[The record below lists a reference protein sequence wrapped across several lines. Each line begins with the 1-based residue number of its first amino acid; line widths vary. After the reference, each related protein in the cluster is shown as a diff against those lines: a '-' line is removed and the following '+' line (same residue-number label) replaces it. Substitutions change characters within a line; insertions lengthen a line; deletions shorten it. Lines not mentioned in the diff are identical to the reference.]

1 VDIHVE
7 NTDEK
12 DTPTILDGGMISS
25 WAWVMDYVDVNG
37 LSNRIGLPKGR
48 FIEFIVKE
56 TVDNALDFMEKE
68 APRLIKKYG
77 SFMPE
82 LKIIVS
88 KESNYFRI
96 RILNSDCETS
106 GFTESFIRSVF
117 NFHESTGSK
126 RNQYKVTKGWLGDA
140 LKAICGIPYT
150 LTYEAGNDNW
160 NEPLIIT
167 SRNKQFRIKPV
178 IDRAKKQLDADV
190 EVVELSGDQT
200 NGFTEFEI
208 RYPLVAHGEE
218 EIISKILD
226 LFLRFALI
234 NLHIAFSIELP
245 GMEILNIPAVQTISE
260 KWSNQISIWCYSKK
274 DFEDLIINLQNE
286 DMTAYSILKEF
297 REGTN
302 ISKAEASMTIG
313 ELKYN
318 KPEIKRL
325 YSILRNQPY
334 VPKRKTLD
342 LPFQI
347 KKNARMEAFR
357 KRMHQLGYDVID
369 MKYDVVQEYFISENK
384 EIEYSFVFESAVI
397 HTSNFKSNLLYLE
410 GINSSIPYGHPFV
423 NREEPFTWQKKGSWQ
438 SEHLTR
444 LLEDYGYSVYEDKCS
459 KPRSIII
466 TNLISPRTVYQD
478 YGKSKIEMVPSA
490 TISRLIKKVVFEPK
504 SKRLVTYYETI
515 LLQERW
521 DAVRARK
528 GWKIGDRTILDDD
541 PLTQSGIWYE
551 LREKYLIPNNIP
563 ITRTT
568 RSQVTA
574 NIRKICKSLE
584 GSPTREDL
592 GIIAGARASLYFDG
606 KWENVDMDEIV
617 ALAEKGTDLV
627 FIEKRGVI
635 EIVSKYIG
643 KYGIAFC
650 NTQGHFTEY
659 AKDLARASK
668 EAKGN
673 VAIITDW
680 DCAGVNIAERVRVK
694 KGAEEDEEDNG
705 AEEDTEEEQ
714 DREEEEPDSD
724 SIIERLGIAFDT
736 LNAFQASGIEIYQ
749 ERVEET
755 YPVNPKKPVLTVDG
769 KLASGK
775 PPKSVTA
782 PIRKMA
788 ELYRQNPVK
797 YARYEYISDNED
809 YLCGVEDDNGR
820 ALQPAKRI
828 ELDSVLKKVGGRAF
842 ARWIISEL
850 QERFPNRNYNR
861 AIRKLTDYT
870 SEKFEILP
878 DSMQRVIRHIFNL
891 ADAAAES
898 EEKKIESEQESTE
911 GFIDIVNKKKQNVKR
926 LAEIVAND
934 YDIQIMNSKI
944 EGALNIL
951 ECYDYV
957 YKDNLKTFK
966 AEAEKHGIPLK
977 DLMQYSYIVK
987 NGNDKQKYDAGN
999 ENRVVKIEV
1008 IYKEVMDAVLARKG
1022 GGSKHQIKD
1031 T

>member
-1 VDIHVE
+1 
-7 NTDEK
+7 
-12 DTPTILDGGMISS
+12 
-25 WAWVMDYVDVNG
+25 
-37 LSNRIGLPKGR
+37 
-48 FIEFIVKE
+48 
-56 TVDNALDFMEKE
+56 
-68 APRLIKKYG
+68 
-77 SFMPE
+77 MPE
-82 LKIIVS
+82 LKVIVT
-88 KESNYFRI
+88 KESNYLRI

-106 GFTESFIRSVF
+106 GFNEPFIRSVF

-140 LKAICGIPYT
+140 LKATCGIPYA
-150 LTYEAGNDNW
+150 LTHDAGNDNW

-167 SRNKQFRIKPV
+167 SCNKQFRITPV
-178 IDRAKKQLDADV
+178 IDRAKKKLDANV
-190 EVVELSGDQT
+190 EVVELSADQI
-200 NGFTEFEI
+200 NSFTEFEI
-208 RYPLVAHGEE
+208 RYPVVEE
-218 EIISKILD
+218 KIITKIFH
-226 LFLRFALI
+226 LFLKFALI

-245 GMEILNIPAVQTISE
+245 EKDIFNIPAVQTVSE
-260 KWSNQISIWCYSKK
+260 KWSNQISIWCYSEK
-274 DFEDLIINLQNE
+274 DFEDLIINLQDE
-286 DMTAYSILKEF
+286 DMDAYSILKEF

-302 ISKAEASMTIG
+302 IPKAEASITIA

-347 KKNARMEAFR
+347 KKNARMEVFR
-357 KRMHQLGYDVID
+357 KRIRQFGYDVID
-369 MKYDVVQEYFISENK
+369 IKYEVVQEYFISENK
-384 EIEYSFVFESAVI
+384 EIEYPFVFESAVI
-397 HTSNFKSNLLYLE
+397 HTSNVKSNLVYIE
-410 GINSSIPYGHPFV
+410 GINSSVPYSHPFV
-423 NREEPFTWQKKGSWQ
+423 NRQKPFTWQKKGGWQ
-438 SEHLTR
+438 SEYLTR
-444 LLEDYGYSVYEDKCS
+444 LLEDYGYSVHQNKCS

-478 YGKSKIEMVPSA
+478 YGKSKIEMVPSE
-490 TISRLIKKVVFEPK
+490 TISKLIKKVVVEPK

-528 GWKIGDRTILDDD
+528 GWKKGDRSILDDD
-541 PLTQSGIWYE
+541 PLTQSGVWYD

-568 RSQVTA
+568 RSQVTG

-584 GSPTREDL
+584 GSPMREDL

-643 KYGIAFC
+643 RYGIAFC

-668 EAKGN
+668 DANGN

-694 KGAEEDEEDNG
+694 KGEDEEDSG
-705 AEEDTEEEQ
+705 AEDDTEDEQ
-714 DREEEEPDSD
+714 EREEEEDEHDSD
-724 SIIERLGIAFDT
+724 TTIERLGITFET
-736 LNAFQASGIEIYQ
+736 LNAFQADDIEIYQ
-749 ERVEET
+749 EKVEET
-755 YPVNPKKPVLTVDG
+755 YPVNPKKPMFTVDG
-769 KLASGK
+769 KPASGK
-775 PPKSVTA
+775 PSKSVTV
-782 PIRKMA
+782 PIRRMA
-788 ELYRQNPVK
+788 EQYRQNPVK

-809 YLCGVEDDNGR
+809 YLCGVEDDNEKEV
-820 ALQPAKRI
+820 QPAKRI
-828 ELDSVLKKVGGRAF
+828 EIDSVLKTVKGRAF

-850 QERFPNRNYNR
+850 QERFPNRDYNR
-861 AIRKLTDYT
+861 AIRKLTTYT

-878 DSMQRVIRHIFNL
+878 DSMKQVIRHIFNL

-898 EEKKIESEQESTE
+898 EEKQIESEQESTE
-911 GFIDIVNKKKQNVKR
+911 GFIDIVNK
-926 LAEIVAND
+926 
-934 YDIQIMNSKI
+934 
-944 EGALNIL
+944 
-951 ECYDYV
+951 
-957 YKDNLKTFK
+957 
-966 AEAEKHGIPLK
+966 
-977 DLMQYSYIVK
+977 
-987 NGNDKQKYDAGN
+987 
-999 ENRVVKIEV
+999 
-1008 IYKEVMDAVLARKG
+1008 
-1022 GGSKHQIKD
+1022 
-1031 T
+1031 